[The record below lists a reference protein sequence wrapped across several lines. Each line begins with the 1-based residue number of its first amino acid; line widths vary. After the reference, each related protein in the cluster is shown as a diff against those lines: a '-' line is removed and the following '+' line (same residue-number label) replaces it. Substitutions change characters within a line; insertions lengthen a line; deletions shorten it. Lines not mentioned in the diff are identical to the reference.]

1 MPPSTRRPLRGIPTS
16 RAYWELKAEQMMNRV
31 FDPEATIDLDM
42 ESEPPPPPRS
52 LPAAA
57 PLHKLRARQGRPAHT
72 PAPARPDRHTLL
84 LTAMGGVCMVS
95 VASSVLY
102 LTHSSRMQQALSQER
117 SLLLVERLRSLGP
130 AQPTPIGSGGGSG
143 LSAGEQPLLPLAAD
157 QLPPPPEEPWIEQLS
172 QLPQRQGSTAPLL
185 RVPLSPKLATAAPP
199 AIGTSEP
206 AVGTDPSSAG
216 SRASS
221 SGGSTPEL
229 VGVVGSAGRPASAI
243 FQMGGTST
251 SVSVGEAIGSS
262 GWRLRSAEGDAAMI
276 ERGGDVRRIS
286 ISNGY

>member
-1 MPPSTRRPLRGIPTS
+1 MSPSPRRPLRGIPTS

-31 FDPEATIDLDM
+31 FDPEATIDLDVASQA
-42 ESEPPPPPRS
+42 EAPPP
-52 LPAAA
+52 LPLAS
-57 PLHKLRARQGRPAHT
+57 PVRRLRGRPAT
-72 PAPARPDRHTLL
+72 PAPAPSRPDRHTLL

-130 AQPTPIGSGGGSG
+130 ANPAPLGAAGASLAGGPSV
-143 LSAGEQPLLPLAAD
+143 LPLASD

-172 QLPQRQGSTAPLL
+172 QLPQPEGSRAPVL
-185 RVPLSPKLATAAPP
+185 RVPVSPKLAAAAP
-199 AIGTSEP
+199 AATG
-206 AVGTDPSSAG
+206 GG
-216 SRASS
+216 
-221 SGGSTPEL
+221 GGSYGERSAAPGGGGPVPEL

-243 FQMGGTST
+243 FQMGGSST
-251 SVSVGEAIGSS
+251 SVSVGEAIGGS
-262 GWRLRSAEGDAAMI
+262 GWRLRSADGDTAMI
-276 ERGGDVRRIS
+276 ERGGEVRRIS

>member
-1 MPPSTRRPLRGIPTS
+1 LTPSHRRPLRGIPTS

-31 FDPEATIDLDM
+31 FDPEATIDLDV
-42 ESEPPPPPRS
+42 ESEAPPQPRQLPP
-52 LPAAA
+52 AV
-57 PLHKLRARQGRPAHT
+57 PLHRLRARSNPPA
-72 PAPARPDRHTLL
+72 PAPARPDRNTLL

-102 LTHSSRMQQALSQER
+102 LTHSSRMQQALTQER

-130 AQPTPIGSGGGSG
+130 ANPTPIGSGIDSTLATGG
-143 LSAGEQPLLPLAAD
+143 QPFVPLAGD
-157 QLPPPPEEPWIEQLS
+157 QLPPPPEEPWIQQLS
-172 QLPQRQGSTAPLL
+172 QLPQTPGSQAPLL

-199 AIGTSEP
+199 ATVTAEP
-206 AVGTDPSSAG
+206 PITRPAPA
-216 SRASS
+216 
-221 SGGSTPEL
+221 SGGTAPEL

-262 GWRLRSAEGDAAMI
+262 GWRLRSAEGDAALI
-276 ERGGDVRRIS
+276 ERGGEVRRIS

>member
-1 MPPSTRRPLRGIPTS
+1 MSPSPRRPLRGIPTS

-31 FDPEATIDLDM
+31 FDPEATIDLDVASQA
-42 ESEPPPPPRS
+42 EAPPPLPLAPPVRQ
-52 LPAAA
+52 
-57 PLHKLRARQGRPAHT
+57 LRGRPAA
-72 PAPARPDRHTLL
+72 PAPAPSRHDRNTLL

-130 AQPTPIGSGGGSG
+130 ANPAPLGAAGTSLAGGPSV
-143 LSAGEQPLLPLAAD
+143 LPLASD

-172 QLPQRQGSTAPLL
+172 QLPQPEGSRAPVL
-185 RVPLSPKLATAAPP
+185 RVPVSPKLAAAAPAATGGGGGGYGERSAAP
-199 AIGTSEP
+199 A
-206 AVGTDPSSAG
+206 
-216 SRASS
+216 
-221 SGGSTPEL
+221 GGGPVPEL

-243 FQMGGTST
+243 FQMGGSST
-251 SVSVGEAIGSS
+251 SVSVGEAIGGS
-262 GWRLRSAEGDAAMI
+262 GWRLRSADGDTAMI
-276 ERGGDVRRIS
+276 ERGGEVRRIS

>member
-1 MPPSTRRPLRGIPTS
+1 MSPSPRRPLRGIPTS

-31 FDPEATIDLDM
+31 FDPEATIDLD
-42 ESEPPPPPRS
+42 EASQAEPPPP
-52 LPAAA
+52 LPLAPPVRRLRGRPAPLAAA
-57 PLHKLRARQGRPAHT
+57 PARSDRP
-72 PAPARPDRHTLL
+72 TLL

-130 AQPTPIGSGGGSG
+130 ANPAPLGAGVGSG
-143 LSAGEQPLLPLAAD
+143 LAAGPSVLPLAGD

-172 QLPQRQGSTAPLL
+172 QLPQPEGSRAPVL
-185 RVPLSPKLATAAPP
+185 RVPVSPKLAAAAPP
-199 AIGTSEP
+199 ATGGDGGHGGRSAAAAPP
-206 AVGTDPSSAG
+206 APV
-216 SRASS
+216 
-221 SGGSTPEL
+221 PEL

-243 FQMGGTST
+243 FQMGGSST
-251 SVSVGEAIGSS
+251 SVSVGEAIGGS
-262 GWRLRSAEGDAAMI
+262 GWRLRSADGDTAMI
-276 ERGGDVRRIS
+276 ERGGEVLRIS

>member
-1 MPPSTRRPLRGIPTS
+1 MSPSPRRPLRGIPTS

-31 FDPEATIDLDM
+31 FDPEATIDLDVASQA
-42 ESEPPPPPRS
+42 EVPPPLPLAPPVRRLRGRPAS
-52 LPAAA
+52 PAAA
-57 PLHKLRARQGRPAHT
+57 PSRH
-72 PAPARPDRHTLL
+72 DRNTLL

-130 AQPTPIGSGGGSG
+130 ANPAPLGAAGTSLAGGPSV
-143 LSAGEQPLLPLAAD
+143 LPLASD

-172 QLPQRQGSTAPLL
+172 QLPQPEGSRAPVL
-185 RVPLSPKLATAAPP
+185 RVPVSPKLAAAAPP
-199 AIGTSEP
+199 ATGGGGGGYGERSAAP
-206 AVGTDPSSAG
+206 A
-216 SRASS
+216 
-221 SGGSTPEL
+221 GGGPVPEL

-243 FQMGGTST
+243 FQMGGSST
-251 SVSVGEAIGSS
+251 SVNVGEAIGGS
-262 GWRLRSAEGDAAMI
+262 GWRLRSADGDTAMI
-276 ERGGDVRRIS
+276 ERGGEVRRIS

>member
-1 MPPSTRRPLRGIPTS
+1 MSPSPRRPLRGIPTS

-31 FDPEATIDLDM
+31 FDPEATIDLDVA
-42 ESEPPPPPRS
+42 SQAEPPPPLPLAPPVRR
-52 LPAAA
+52 LRGRPAPPAAA
-57 PLHKLRARQGRPAHT
+57 PARS
-72 PAPARPDRHTLL
+72 DRHTLL
-84 LTAMGGVCMVS
+84 LTAMGGVCMIS

-130 AQPTPIGSGGGSG
+130 ANPAPLGAAATSLAGGPSV
-143 LSAGEQPLLPLAAD
+143 LPLAGD

-172 QLPQRQGSTAPLL
+172 QLPQPEGSRAPVL
-185 RVPLSPKLATAAPP
+185 RVPVSPKLAAAAPP
-199 AIGTSEP
+199 A
-206 AVGTDPSSAG
+206 AG
-216 SRASS
+216 G
-221 SGGSTPEL
+221 SGGVGNGYGGSAAPAAGPVPEL

-243 FQMGGTST
+243 FQMGGSST

-262 GWRLRSAEGDAAMI
+262 GWRLRSADGDTAMN
-276 ERGGDVRRIS
+276 ERGGEVRRIS

>member
-1 MPPSTRRPLRGIPTS
+1 MSPSPRRPLRGIPTS

-31 FDPEATIDLDM
+31 FDPEATIDLD
-42 ESEPPPPPRS
+42 EASQAEPPPPLPLAPPVRR
-52 LPAAA
+52 LRGRPAPPAAA
-57 PLHKLRARQGRPAHT
+57 PARSDRP
-72 PAPARPDRHTLL
+72 TLL

-130 AQPTPIGSGGGSG
+130 ANPAPLGAGVGSG
-143 LSAGEQPLLPLAAD
+143 LAAGPSVLPLAGD

-172 QLPQRQGSTAPLL
+172 QLPQPEGSRAPVR
-185 RVPLSPKLATAAPP
+185 RVPVSPKLAAAAPP
-199 AIGTSEP
+199 ATGGDGGHGGRSAAAAPP
-206 AVGTDPSSAG
+206 APV
-216 SRASS
+216 
-221 SGGSTPEL
+221 PEL

-243 FQMGGTST
+243 FQMGGSST
-251 SVSVGEAIGSS
+251 SVSVGEAIGGS
-262 GWRLRSAEGDAAMI
+262 GWRLRSADGDTAMI
-276 ERGGDVRRIS
+276 ERGGEVLRIS

>member
-1 MPPSTRRPLRGIPTS
+1 MRCRR
-16 RAYWELKAEQMMNRV
+16 
-31 FDPEATIDLDM
+31 
-42 ESEPPPPPRS
+42 PPPPFTSSGPGRS
-52 LPAAA
+52 PPAQA
-57 PLHKLRARQGRPAHT
+57 
-72 PAPARPDRHTLL
+72 PAPARPDRNTLL

-102 LTHSSRMQQALSQER
+102 LTHSSRMQQTLSQER

-130 AQPTPIGSGGGSG
+130 ANPTPIGSGGGSG
-143 LSAGEQPLLPLAAD
+143 LSAGDQPLLPLAAD
-157 QLPPPPEEPWIEQLS
+157 QLPPPPEEPWIQQLS
-172 QLPQRQGSTAPLL
+172 QLPQRQAPPAPLL

-199 AIGTSEP
+199 ATGTSEP
-206 AVGTDPSSAG
+206 AVGTGESSSSS
-216 SRASS
+216 SRAD
-221 SGGSTPEL
+221 SGGGTAPEL

>member
-1 MPPSTRRPLRGIPTS
+1 MSPSPRRPLRGIPTS

-31 FDPEATIDLDM
+31 FDPEATIDLDVA
-42 ESEPPPPPRS
+42 SQAEPPPPLPLAPPVRR
-52 LPAAA
+52 LRGRPAPPAAA
-57 PLHKLRARQGRPAHT
+57 PARS
-72 PAPARPDRHTLL
+72 DRHTLL

-130 AQPTPIGSGGGSG
+130 ANPAPLGAGIGSG
-143 LSAGEQPLLPLAAD
+143 LAAGPSVLPLAGD

-172 QLPQRQGSTAPLL
+172 QLPQPEGSRAPVL
-185 RVPLSPKLATAAPP
+185 RVPVSPKLAAAAPP
-199 AIGTSEP
+199 ATGGDGGHGDRSG
-206 AVGTDPSSAG
+206 AAAG
-216 SRASS
+216 
-221 SGGSTPEL
+221 GGPVPEL

-243 FQMGGTST
+243 FQMGGSST
-251 SVSVGEAIGSS
+251 SVSVGEAIGGS
-262 GWRLRSAEGDAAMI
+262 GWRLRSADGDTAMI
-276 ERGGDVRRIS
+276 ERGGEVRRIS

>member
-1 MPPSTRRPLRGIPTS
+1 MSPSPRRPLRGIPTS

-31 FDPEATIDLDM
+31 FDPEATIDLDV
-42 ESEPPPPPRS
+42 EAE
-52 LPAAA
+52 A
-57 PLHKLRARQGRPAHT
+57 
-72 PAPARPDRHTLL
+72 APARPLPAPAPVPRLRARPAPPAHPPARADRNTLL

-130 AQPTPIGSGGGSG
+130 ANPTPIGSGTGTNLATGD
-143 LSAGEQPLLPLAAD
+143 QPVLPLTGD
-157 QLPPPPEEPWIEQLS
+157 QLPPPPEEPWMQQLS
-172 QLPQRQGSTAPLL
+172 QLPQQAGSQAPVL
-185 RVPLSPKLATAAPP
+185 RVPVSPKLAAAAPP
-199 AIGTSEP
+199 ASVNGVAAS
-206 AVGTDPSSAG
+206 G
-216 SRASS
+216 RAA
-221 SGGSTPEL
+221 SGGGAAAPEL

-251 SVSVGEAIGSS
+251 SVSVGEAIGGS
-262 GWRLRSAEGDAAMI
+262 GWRLRSAEGDAALI
-276 ERGGDVRRIS
+276 ERGGEVRRIS

>member
-1 MPPSTRRPLRGIPTS
+1 MSPSPRRPLRGIPTS

-31 FDPEATIDLDM
+31 FDPEATIDLD
-42 ESEPPPPPRS
+42 EASQAEPPPPLPLAPPVRR
-52 LPAAA
+52 LRGRPAPPAAA
-57 PLHKLRARQGRPAHT
+57 PARSDRP
-72 PAPARPDRHTLL
+72 TLL

-130 AQPTPIGSGGGSG
+130 ANPAPLGAGVGSG
-143 LSAGEQPLLPLAAD
+143 LAAGPSVLPLAGD

-172 QLPQRQGSTAPLL
+172 QLPQPEGSRAPVL
-185 RVPLSPKLATAAPP
+185 RVPVSPKLAAAAPP
-199 AIGTSEP
+199 ATGGDGGHGGRSAAAAPP
-206 AVGTDPSSAG
+206 APV
-216 SRASS
+216 
-221 SGGSTPEL
+221 PEL

-243 FQMGGTST
+243 FQMGGSST
-251 SVSVGEAIGSS
+251 SVSVGEAIGGS
-262 GWRLRSAEGDAAMI
+262 GWRLRSADGDTAMI
-276 ERGGDVRRIS
+276 ERGGEVLRIS